1 MLTLGARSVTAV
13 AWTSV
18 PATSR
23 QSEAG
28 LRALTL
34 LSRQHLEKHSIT
46 LRKPGAT
53 VGDGSSPAEGV

>member
-1 MLTLGARSVTAV
+1 MTAV

-34 LSRQHLEKHSIT
+34 LSRQHLEKRSVT